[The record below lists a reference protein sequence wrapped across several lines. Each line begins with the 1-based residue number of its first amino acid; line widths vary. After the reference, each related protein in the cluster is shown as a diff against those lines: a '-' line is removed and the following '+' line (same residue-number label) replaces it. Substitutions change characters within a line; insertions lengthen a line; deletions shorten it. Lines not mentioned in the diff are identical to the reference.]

1 MVETAEEY
9 TKLKEFNKA
18 LTLFNHVIWDY
29 RREKWWNLVN
39 TLLAKA
45 LALAYVTVS
54 RSGLIRVL
62 VEYLGPNFKD
72 FLGPKRDELQVL
84 LDDVL
89 AGACPRWNF
98 DVDVELELGKEV
110 LLQAREKWRRCL
122 AKPVDQPIL
131 LDMTPIVGLWEV
143 SCHFEKGTYSLDDV
157 VRVGVH
163 VR

>member
-9 TKLKEFNKA
+9 TKLSEFNKA
-18 LTLFNHVIWDY
+18 LTLLSHVIWDY
-29 RREKWWNLVN
+29 RREKWWKLVN

-54 RSGLIRVL
+54 RSDLIRIL
-62 VEYLGPNFKD
+62 VEYLGPNFKE
-72 FLGPKRDELQVL
+72 FLGPKRDELQRL

-89 AGACPRWNF
+89 TGACPRVF
-98 DVDVELELGKEV
+98 EFELELKKEV
-110 LLQAREKWRRCL
+110 LEQARDKWRRTL
-122 AKPVDQPIL
+122 SKPCDHPIL